1 MLSSYEAQLI
11 LTPKKHFVKFAE
23 TIQKGAGYQC
33 LLHSKTHLLHSKTS
47 APTSHPYL
55 CAICQGP
62 HVIVSN
68 CIAPS
73 SEHSGNKAL
82 PQWLGRVSQGLSKTG
97 SLSNTSV
104 LSTAIPPSACP
115 WRPFLGLT
123 QAPVRSP
130 ALYPPGTIPQLITTI
145 ANFLFP
151 SRHPSYSYSPSPPPP
166 LHYVLKRL

>member
-1 MLSSYEAQLI
+1 M
-11 LTPKKHFVKFAE
+11 
-23 TIQKGAGYQC
+23 
-33 LLHSKTHLLHSKTS
+33 
-47 APTSHPYL
+47 PTSFKNPPSSLKNLCTNKPPLPLCYL
-55 CAICQGP
+55 PGASCYK
-62 HVIVSN
+62 VSN